1 MLTNHG
7 QSPGIARHL
16 YPVKRWMYRGDRPG
30 RLARILNRLSALQ
43 FSAGVLSP
51 TRATT
56 LEVRGR
62 KTGRLIT
69 FPVVLADYEGERYLV
84 AMLGNE
90 ANWVK
95 NVRATGGRASLRRG
109 SREDVTLIEVAIDDR
124 PPILRRVNGHVDV
137 SGGGHEK
144 SPPLVAV
151 SVGGCRGGSSFG
163 AGLFHAERFA
173 GGGDDDG
180 VVEEPVEEADGGG
193 VFGEE
198 PAPFFERPVGSD
210 AK

>member
-1 MLTNHG
+1 MANRSSS
-7 QSPGIARHL
+7 QGIVHHL

-30 RLARILNRLSALQ
+30 RLARVLNRLSALQ

-51 TRATT
+51 TRAST

-69 FPVVLADYEGERYLV
+69 FPVVVAECESERYLV

-124 PPILRRVNGHVDV
+124 PPILRRYLAVAPGARPHLPIDRHSPLEEFEAIAAQYPVFRV
-137 SGGGHEK
+137 ETTLHE
-144 SPPLVAV
+144 
-151 SVGGCRGGSSFG
+151 
-163 AGLFHAERFA
+163 
-173 GGGDDDG
+173 
-180 VVEEPVEEADGGG
+180 
-193 VFGEE
+193 
-198 PAPFFERPVGSD
+198 
-210 AK
+210 